1 MHRIISV
8 LYQSFHLM
16 DQLNKLISHLEEKGE
31 HDNSLCHEI
40 LATLLKDVIVS
51 PGEMSNF
58 VSVIILLGCQQ
69 YQSAYN
75 LLRWLG
81 KINII
86 LIFNCLYYMS

>member
-1 MHRIISV
+1 
-8 LYQSFHLM
+8 M
-16 DQLNKLISHLEEKGE
+16 DQLNKLILHLEEKGE
-31 HDNSLCHEI
+31 HDTSLCHEI

-81 KINII
+81 KIQII
-86 LIFNCLYYMS
+86 KICNWLYLS